1 MLFSETLFFAM
12 HCYVILMPLIYFRV
26 AMLDGNETVNPEVK
40 QNFSKNSS
48 LHIYIP
54 CYDGQTMN
62 LSSQYRR
69 KENFLLVNML

>member
-1 MLFSETLFFAM
+1 
-12 HCYVILMPLIYFRV
+12 
-26 AMLDGNETVNPEVK
+26 MLDGNETVNPKIK